1 MSIRN
6 SIIDNLSEGM
16 LSNLS
21 TSGDVFSSIVK
32 NQKLP
37 NSFSTKNSTDGN
49 WFSPTAHKDV
59 VIKILNSNRAIASKK
74 VGNVLF
80 QDCGGSNILV
90 VFLDLPIPR
99 ALLINTLFDESTAL
113 KEMVSVASK
122 LPSTYK
128 GFKDIAESPK
138 SRLYLLADVMFDIAS
153 NFACLN
159 FNSCVHT
166 FFTKWFKL
174 YGTKE
179 FNTYF
184 VDSKMSL
191 YLDVEGVHIAS
202 SASGEDWIGSFLAK
216 VTDLDRFNEIKDSIK
231 FSNELAC
238 YSDSNGVVNI
248 DFYII

>member
-21 TSGDVFSSIVK
+21 TSRDVFSSIVK
-32 NQKLP
+32 DKKLP

-59 VIKILNSNRAIASKK
+59 VIKILNSKAIASKK

-99 ALLINTLFDESTAL
+99 ALLINTLFDKSTAL
-113 KEMVSVASK
+113 KELVSVASK

-138 SRLYLLADVMFDIAS
+138 SRLYLLADVMFDTAS
-153 NFACLN
+153 NSACLN
-159 FNSCVHT
+159 VNSCVHT

-174 YGTKE
+174 NGTKE
-179 FNTYF
+179 FNKYF
-184 VDSKMSL
+184 VDSRMSL
-191 YLDVEGVHIAS
+191 CLDVESVHIGSAS
-202 SASGEDWIGSFLAK
+202 SGEDWVCSFIAR
-216 VTDLDRFNEIKDSIK
+216 VEDLDRFNEIKNAIK
-231 FSNELAC
+231 PSNEFSC
-238 YSDSNGVVNI
+238 YLDIEGDVNI

>member
-21 TSGDVFSSIVK
+21 TSRDVFSSIVK

-59 VIKILNSNRAIASKK
+59 VIKILNSKVIASKK

-99 ALLINTLFDESTAL
+99 ALLINTLFDKSTAL
-113 KEMVSVASK
+113 KELVSVASK

-138 SRLYLLADVMFDIAS
+138 SRLYLLADVMFDTAS
-153 NFACLN
+153 NSACLN
-159 FNSCVHT
+159 VNSCVHT

-174 YGTKE
+174 NGTKE
-179 FNTYF
+179 FNKYF
-184 VDSKMSL
+184 VDSRMSL
-191 YLDVEGVHIAS
+191 YLDVDSVHIAS
-202 SASGEDWIGSFLAK
+202 SASGEGWVGSFLAK
-216 VTDLDRFNEIKDSIK
+216 VTDLDRFNEIKVSIK
-231 FSNELAC
+231 SSNELAC
-238 YSDSNGVVNI
+238 YLDSNGVVNI

>member
-1 MSIRN
+1 
-6 SIIDNLSEGM
+6 M
-16 LSNLS
+16 LSKLS
-21 TSGDVFSSIVK
+21 TSNDVFSSIVK

-37 NSFSTKNSTDGN
+37 NSFSIKNSTDGN
-49 WFSPTAHKDV
+49 WFSLTAHKDV

-74 VGNVLF
+74 VGKVLF

-113 KEMVSVASK
+113 KELVGVASK

-138 SRLYLLADVMFDIAS
+138 SRLYLLADVMYDTKSNTVCLDI
-153 NFACLN
+153 
-159 FNSCVHT
+159 NSCVHT

-174 YGTKE
+174 NGTKD
-179 FNTYF
+179 FNKYF

-191 YLDVEGVHIAS
+191 YLDVDGVHIAS
-202 SASGEDWIGSFLAK
+202 SASGEVWVGSF
-216 VTDLDRFNEIKDSIK
+216 
-231 FSNELAC
+231 FS
-238 YSDSNGVVNI
+238 
-248 DFYII
+248 

>member
-21 TSGDVFSSIVK
+21 TSRDVFSSIVK

-37 NSFSTKNSTDGN
+37 NSFSTKNSTDGD

-59 VIKILNSNRAIASKK
+59 VIKILNGKEIASKK

-113 KEMVSVASK
+113 KELVSVASK

-138 SRLYLLADVMFDIAS
+138 SRLYLLADVMFDTAS
-153 NFACLN
+153 NSACLN
-159 FNSCVHT
+159 VNSCVHT

-174 YGTKE
+174 NGTKE
-179 FNTYF
+179 FNKYF
-184 VDSKMSL
+184 VDSRMSL
-191 YLDVEGVHIAS
+191 CLDVDSVHIAS
-202 SASGEDWIGSFLAK
+202 SASGEDWVGSFLAK

-231 FSNELAC
+231 SSNELVC
-238 YSDSNGVVNI
+238 YPDSNGVVNI

>member
-21 TSGDVFSSIVK
+21 TSNDVFSSIVK

-59 VIKILNSNRAIASKK
+59 VIKILNSNRAIALKK

-90 VFLDLPIPR
+90 VFLDLPISR

-113 KEMVSVASK
+113 KELVSVASK

-138 SRLYLLADVMFDIAS
+138 SRLYLLADVMFDTAS
-153 NFACLN
+153 NSACLN
-159 FNSCVHT
+159 VNSCVQ
-166 FFTKWFKL
+166 L
-174 YGTKE
+174 
-179 FNTYF
+179 
-184 VDSKMSL
+184 V
-191 YLDVEGVHIAS
+191 VR
-202 SASGEDWIGSFLAK
+202 IG
-216 VTDLDRFNEIKDSIK
+216 
-231 FSNELAC
+231 
-238 YSDSNGVVNI
+238 
-248 DFYII
+248 

>member
-16 LSNLS
+16 LSKLS
-21 TSGDVFSSIVK
+21 TSNDVFSSIVK

-59 VIKILNSNRAIASKK
+59 VIKILNSKAIASKK

-80 QDCGGSNILV
+80 QDCGDSNILV

-99 ALLINTLFDESTAL
+99 ALLINTLFDKSTAL
-113 KEMVSVASK
+113 KELVSVASK

-153 NFACLN
+153 NSSCLN
-159 FNSCVHT
+159 VNSCVHT

-174 YGTKE
+174 NGTKE
-179 FNTYF
+179 FNKYF

-191 YLDVEGVHIAS
+191 YLDVVGVHIAS
-202 SASGEDWIGSFLAK
+202 SASGEDWVGSFFAN

-231 FSNELAC
+231 SSNELAC

-248 DFYII
+248 DFYTI

>member
-21 TSGDVFSSIVK
+21 TSRDVFSSIVK

-59 VIKILNSNRAIASKK
+59 VIKILNSKAIASKK

-122 LPSTYK
+122 LPSAYK

-138 SRLYLLADVMFDIAS
+138 SRLYLLADVMFDTAS
-153 NFACLN
+153 NSACLN
-159 FNSCVHT
+159 VNSCVHI

-174 YGTKE
+174 NGTKD

-184 VDSKMSL
+184 VDSRMSL

-202 SASGEDWIGSFLAK
+202 SASGEDWVGSFLAK

-231 FSNELAC
+231 SSNELAC
-238 YSDSNGVVNI
+238 YPDSNGVVNI

>member
-21 TSGDVFSSIVK
+21 TSRDVFSSIVK

-49 WFSPTAHKDV
+49 WFSPTSNKNN
-59 VIKILNSNRAIASKK
+59 VIKILKSRAIASQK
-74 VGNVLF
+74 VGKVLF

-122 LPSTYK
+122 LPSAYK
-128 GFKDIAESPK
+128 WFKDIAESPK
-138 SRLYLLADVMFDIAS
+138 SRLYLLADVMFDTAS
-153 NFACLN
+153 NSACLN
-159 FNSCVHT
+159 VNSCVHT
-166 FFTKWFKL
+166 FFAKWFKL
-174 YGTKE
+174 YGTKD

-184 VDSKMSL
+184 VDSRMSL
-191 YLDVEGVHIAS
+191 CLDIEGVHIAS
-202 SASGEDWIGSFLAK
+202 SAGGEDWIGSFLAK

-231 FSNELAC
+231 SSNELDC
-238 YSDSNGVVNI
+238 YPDSNGVVNI

>member
-16 LSNLS
+16 LSKLS
-21 TSGDVFSSIVK
+21 TSNDVFSSIVK

-49 WFSPTAHKDV
+49 WFSPTSNKNN
-59 VIKILNSNRAIASKK
+59 VIKLLKSRAIASQK
-74 VGNVLF
+74 VGKILF
-80 QDCGGSNILV
+80 QDCGDSNILV

-99 ALLINTLFDESTAL
+99 ALLINTLFDKSTAL
-113 KEMVSVASK
+113 NDMLSMVSHI
-122 LPSTYK
+122 PDNYK
-128 GFKDIAESPK
+128 GFKDIIDSPS
-138 SRLYLLADVMFDIAS
+138 SRLYLLADVMCDTRSNTVCLDI
-153 NFACLN
+153 
-159 FNSCVHT
+159 NSCVHT
-166 FFTKWFKL
+166 FFTKWFKS

-179 FNTYF
+179 FNKYF

-202 SASGEDWIGSFLAK
+202 SASGEDWVGSFLAK

-231 FSNELAC
+231 SSNELAC
-238 YSDSNGVVNI
+238 YLDSNGVVNI

>member
-16 LSNLS
+16 LSKLS

-59 VIKILNSNRAIASKK
+59 VIKILNSKAIASKK

-99 ALLINTLFDESTAL
+99 ALLINTLFDKSTAL
-113 KEMVSVASK
+113 KELVSAASK

-128 GFKDIAESPK
+128 GLKI
-138 SRLYLLADVMFDIAS
+138 LLNLLSQDCIF
-153 NFACLN
+153 
-159 FNSCVHT
+159 
-166 FFTKWFKL
+166 
-174 YGTKE
+174 
-179 FNTYF
+179 
-184 VDSKMSL
+184 
-191 YLDVEGVHIAS
+191 
-202 SASGEDWIGSFLAK
+202 
-216 VTDLDRFNEIKDSIK
+216 
-231 FSNELAC
+231 
-238 YSDSNGVVNI
+238 
-248 DFYII
+248 